1 MSKNTS
7 RIAKLFFPMAILLGI
22 TGCELFT
29 NNKSKCQWY
38 AMPEPDNKDRV
49 DEGFIPICVRN
60 YVTNKQNC
68 QLQATLELAESI
80 YQKAFR
86 YDDLEIDMSGRFP
99 RKMIGVKAFCT
110 PSPEAAR

>member
-1 MSKNTS
+1 MINRNKK
-7 RIAKLFFPMAILLGI
+7 RILMTVGCLFWLS
-22 TGCELFT
+22 GCDLFT
-29 NNKSKCQWY
+29 NRKGKCEWY
-38 AMPEPDNKDRV
+38 AMPEPDKKEKA

-86 YDDLEIDMSGRFP
+86 YDDLQIDMEGRFP
-99 RKMIGVKAFCT
+99 RKIIKVKEFCT

>member
-1 MSKNTS
+1 MNKSKK
-7 RIAKLFFPMAILLGI
+7 RILITLCSFLGLS
-22 TGCELFT
+22 GCELFT

-38 AMPEPDNKDRV
+38 AMPEADNKEKV
-49 DEGFIPICVRN
+49 DEGYIPICVRN

-68 QLQATLELAESI
+68 QLQATLELAESV

-86 YDDLEIDMSGRFP
+86 YDDLQIDMEGRFP
-99 RKMIGVKAFCT
+99 RKIIKVKEFCT